1 MASYNIRKILG
12 AVADVRKRTPATARL
27 CLVGQPALLADVGR
41 MLSTGADDAS
51 ETGLS
56 RGFDVLDPA
65 DFPTREQ
72 ALSRW
77 SLVVFVEDAHQPVRP
92 ELGPTVAFCRA
103 ARLPVVVAAVRDTE
117 AVPVDRHA
125 WLTLADLHGS
135 ELVIHTRG
143 TPARKSALA
152 HRIAQ
157 KAGDTGMALAA
168 QLPALRGPVID
179 AIVDHTARQNAVVG
193 VVVFIPGADMPVM
206 TLNQLKMMLRI
217 GAAYGYQS
225 DLQRAIEM
233 IGVIATG
240 FGFRALAR
248 RGVSEVPGLGWAMK
262 GAIGYAGTQAI
273 GRAAVAYFESGAPL
287 TASRFPRL
295 STQLGKLEKVAR
307 GIAS

>member
-12 AVADVRKRTPATARL
+12 AVADVRKRTPATARM
-27 CLVGQPALLADVGR
+27 CLVGQAGQLADVGR
-41 MLSTGADDAS
+41 MLSAGADDAA
-51 ETGLS
+51 EGGLS
-56 RGFDVLDPA
+56 HAFDVLDPGA
-65 DFPTREQ
+65 FPTREQ

-103 ARLPVVVAAVRDTE
+103 AKVPVIVAAVRDTE

-125 WLTLADLHGS
+125 WVELAGLHQS
-135 ELVIHTRG
+135 EFVVHTRG
-143 TPARKSALA
+143 TPARKAALTR
-152 HRIAQ
+152 RIAQ
-157 KAGDTGMALAA
+157 KAGDTGMALASR
-168 QLPALRGPVID
+168 LPALRGSVID
-179 AIVDHTARQNAVVG
+179 AVIDHTARQNAIVG

-206 TLNQLKMMLRI
+206 TVNQLKMMLRI
-217 GAAYGYQS
+217 GAAYGYKS
-225 DLQRAIEM
+225 DLQRAVEM

-248 RGVSEVPGLGWAMK
+248 RAVTEVPGLGWAMK
-262 GAIGYAGTQAI
+262 GTIGYAGTQAI

-307 GIAS
+307 GITP